1 MIGIVLVSHGDLG
14 RELLNAAELI
24 CGQHDQVAVLGLQA
38 GDAIDALPDRIREA
52 IDGLGSVDGVLVL
65 VDLFGGSP
73 ANATLRVLAE
83 ANIECVSG
91 VNLPM
96 LLEVLMM
103 REGLDAGE
111 LAVLALQA
119 GQQGMQNLG
128 QRLRDQMN
136 A

>member
-1 MIGIVLVSHGDLG
+1 
-14 RELLNAAELI
+14 
-24 CGQHDQVAVLGLQA
+24 
-38 GDAIDALPDRIREA
+38 
-52 IDGLGSVDGVLVL
+52 
-65 VDLFGGSP
+65 
-73 ANATLRVLAE
+73 
-83 ANIECVSG
+83 